1 MAVRVQ
7 ERVEAIPQEI
17 IDAYKSIGVGDIGH
31 IQNFGFMDMAI
42 RPVWRDIRLVG
53 PALTVRMPP
62 MDITANRVA
71 IEKAKPGDVIVVDRL
86 NTTEDACWGG
96 VAALLA
102 KVQGAAGLIVDGA
115 VTDSMEFADLQ
126 WPAYSRS
133 ISGLVG
139 RVHGDDGLGE
149 INVPISCGGVS
160 VNPGDLIVA
169 DDDGIVVIRPHEAAD
184 LLKAVQDRFG
194 SHPNIRQW
202 VRDGKDLRDYPHA
215 KRFFGSSE

>member
-1 MAVRVQ
+1 LTITIHP
-7 ERVEAIPQEI
+7 RVESIPQAI
-17 IDAYKSIGVGDIGH
+17 IDAYESIGVGDIGH
-31 IQNFGFMDMAI
+31 IQTFGFMDTGI
-42 RPVWRDIRLVG
+42 RPVWQDLRLVG

-62 MDITANRVA
+62 MDITANRAA
-71 IEKAKPGDVIVVDRL
+71 ISAAKPGDVIVVDRM

-102 KVQGAAGLIVDGA
+102 KEQGAAGLIVDGA
-115 VTDSMEFADLQ
+115 VTDSMEFADLK
-126 WPAYSRS
+126 WPAYSRT

-139 RVHGDDGLGE
+139 RVKGDAGVGE
-149 INVPISCGGVS
+149 INVPISCGGVP

-169 DDDGIVVIRPHEAAD
+169 DNDGIVVIRPHEAET

-202 VRDGKDLRDYPHA
+202 VRDGKPLREYPHA
-215 KRFFGSSE
+215 KEFFGDQ